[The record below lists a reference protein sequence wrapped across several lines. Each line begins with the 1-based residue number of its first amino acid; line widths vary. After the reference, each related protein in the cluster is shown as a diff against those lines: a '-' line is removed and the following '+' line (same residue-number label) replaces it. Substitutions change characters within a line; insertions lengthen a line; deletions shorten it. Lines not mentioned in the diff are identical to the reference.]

1 MKQNIDDFDGMKDFI
16 ISIITVV
23 AWVLIGTIV
32 IIGYFTI
39 ETKGESLMLSFIST
53 IFTIISSLGISATIG
68 VYFWQKNDALN
79 KQKDIDDRIINKI
92 EFKLK
97 LINLT
102 IISLIT
108 FLKNASNYDIE
119 IDRDVAIFKKISPLI
134 KVGDMEEEPIN
145 KVDIIYDD
153 LDNEINPYTM
163 LVSKKLYNIIKDINV
178 CERKIFSAIYL
189 YADHNSYIKNNI
201 DNSISIESEVEIDA
215 KEAIKYLI
223 SYREDISKIKKL
235 INNTMH

>member
-1 MKQNIDDFDGMKDFI
+1 MNKKWLLYLIVVSAIFSSVTYAIFFHLNIDENNKWSTFFSFTSAF
-16 ISIITVV
+16 SI
-23 AWVLIGTIV
+23 
-32 IIGYFTI
+32 F
-39 ETKGESLMLSFIST
+39 S
-53 IFTIISSLGISATIG
+53 TIG

-79 KQKDIDDRIINKI
+79 KQKDIDDRIIEKI

-97 LINLT
+97 IINLT

-119 IDRDVAIFKKISPLI
+119 IDRNVVIFKKISPLI
-134 KVGDMEEEPIN
+134 KIGDMEEEPIN

-153 LDNEINPYTM
+153 LDNEINQYTM

-178 CERKIFSAIYL
+178 CERKIFSTIYL

-223 SYREDISKIKKL
+223 SHREEISKIKKL
-235 INNTMH
+235 IYNTMQ